1 MLSRR
6 LAVLAFFASLGL
18 ALPARAQRDQI
29 LVTTTWLAQHLH
41 DPNLVLL
48 HVGADGEYKA
58 MHIPGARFADM
69 DDVSVSE
76 HTAEGLMLEM
86 PTAESLRERLQKLGI
101 SNDSRI
107 VVYYGSDWVSPST
120 RIVFTLDYAGLGGQ
134 TSLLDGGMPAWV
146 REGGK
151 VTDRLPAPRTG
162 TLSPLHIK
170 PIVVNAAYVK
180 QHIGTRGVSIVD
192 GRDASFYDGVQRGSA
207 HGGEQRAG
215 HIASAK
221 SVPFTQVTLD
231 NLLLKSPNELRE
243 LFTKAG
249 VQVGDTIVGYCH
261 VGQQATAMLF
271 AARSLGHP
279 VLLYDGSY
287 QEWSRLTPV
296 ESYPVENPSPRSKQ

>member
-18 ALPARAQRDQI
+18 ALPARAQRDQM
-29 LVTTTWLAQHLH
+29 LVTTAWLAQHLH

-48 HVGADGEYKA
+48 HVGGDGEYKA
-58 MHIPGARFADM
+58 MHIPGARYADM

-86 PTAESLRERLQKLGI
+86 PAAESLRERLQKLGI

-146 REGGK
+146 REGRK

-180 QHIGTRGVSIVD
+180 QHIGRRGVSIVD

-249 VQVGDTIVGYCH
+249 VQAGDTIVGYCH

>member
-18 ALPARAQRDQI
+18 ALPAGAQRDQI

-180 QHIGTRGVSIVD
+180 QHIGRRGVSIVD